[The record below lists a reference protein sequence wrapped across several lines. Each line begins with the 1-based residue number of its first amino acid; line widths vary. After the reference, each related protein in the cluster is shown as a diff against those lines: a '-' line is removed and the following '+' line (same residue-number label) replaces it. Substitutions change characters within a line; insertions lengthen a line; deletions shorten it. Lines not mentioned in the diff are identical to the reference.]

1 MNPLPDIVV
10 LDFCEWL
17 KHKIDA
23 DKTRSVSLL
32 DILIGDGNGDGY
44 LRKYAHEFL
53 SEKKSECRLK
63 TVIQQFLVSKEFR
76 RLTDHCKK
84 DCLSFNKCNYYDVL
98 NCLHYYDIDDA
109 FYCFITRTQNY
120 EHQQELN
127 DISEYDLANYM
138 KRILHSD
145 NKIRSSPQFLQ
156 LMTSSKTEIAE
167 ELNFFEWLQDKLT
180 NPIDVIKMPADIF
193 ERYVDGYINSCGKS
207 AVEKR
212 HLLKS
217 YRQTGWENL
226 LEKIRVIL
234 HINKTQ
240 RTKSLAGVAER
251 YYSKCPRFK
260 CILLPLSDKESQ
272 KHYRSLI
279 TDSWNDLNDLSG
291 DYLDIY
297 YSELDTGKSG
307 YDIAKRINSLP
318 ISLKSKAP
326 CLIIWDYNIHN
337 AQYIPLDELNSIQ
350 IICVIRS
357 VVNCIIEKNNLQ
369 DIVKEASEKVSE
381 IQEAN
386 HGVKKYYGP
395 VITGDGN
402 VVGDNNAV
410 GTGNVVGD
418 ANNISGN
425 TIAINSDES
434 YIKKLIDELD
444 QAILAIK
451 SSLELDDDLKAQ
463 MCGIIT
469 EAKDGTLEN
478 SEEKQKSAKTAFRH
492 VKTFLTKIAPNLI
505 STLANLATIST
516 FFGLTA

>member
-1 MNPLPDIVV
+1 M
-10 LDFCEWL
+10 
-17 KHKIDA
+17 
-23 DKTRSVSLL
+23 
-32 DILIGDGNGDGY
+32 
-44 LRKYAHEFL
+44 
-53 SEKKSECRLK
+53 
-63 TVIQQFLVSKEFR
+63 
-76 RLTDHCKK
+76 
-84 DCLSFNKCNYYDVL
+84 
-98 NCLHYYDIDDA
+98 
-109 FYCFITRTQNY
+109 
-120 EHQQELN
+120 
-127 DISEYDLANYM
+127 
-138 KRILHSD
+138 
-145 NKIRSSPQFLQ
+145 
-156 LMTSSKTEIAE
+156 
-167 ELNFFEWLQDKLT
+167 
-180 NPIDVIKMPADIF
+180 
-193 ERYVDGYINSCGKS
+193 
-207 AVEKR
+207 
-212 HLLKS
+212 
-217 YRQTGWENL
+217 
-226 LEKIRVIL
+226 
-234 HINKTQ
+234 
-240 RTKSLAGVAER
+240 
-251 YYSKCPRFK
+251 
-260 CILLPLSDKESQ
+260 
-272 KHYRSLI
+272 I

-505 STLANLATIST
+505 STLANLTTIST